1 MHVSVPQR
9 LFLIVGVVLAL
20 AAPAYAQTFS
30 ELTQDDVDAALVAR
44 NDAAGALAETTA
56 RFEKAVVDE
65 EFSQEK
71 IAELSRSISDLELEI
86 GDKQVAVLRL
96 VRDRYMQGGT
106 SGTERLF
113 AAQTFEDLPIQS
125 EYFKLMSD
133 RDLSVLRGLEIAEQ
147 LRSEFVV
154 QMEDTLVEQT
164 ALVAEITVLRDE
176 ILATLEKA
184 DSDYNAIA
192 AAFQVQ
198 EEERRR
204 RAEEERRK
212 AAEERARQAAA
223 AAAAA
228 ASAAST
234 STTTTT
240 VAPSSGESTTT
251 TAAPVDQSTTTT
263 TAPTTTTT
271 KPPPPPPVVTDGK
284 TCPVNAATS
293 FSDTW
298 GEPRSGGRV
307 HKGVDMVAVR
317 NAPLVAI
324 ESGVITRT
332 SNSSLGGLSIYLAGS
347 SGSRYYY
354 AHLENFADGVVG
366 GLVVSVGDT
375 IGFNGSSG
383 NAPDWL
389 PHLHFQYA
397 PPGLDWVNPY
407 PLVKALCG

>member
-1 MHVSVPQR
+1 MPIHRQFVV
-9 LFLIVGVVLAL
+9 IVGLVLAL

-30 ELTQDDVDAALVAR
+30 ELTQEDVDAARVAR
-44 NDAAGALAETTA
+44 NEAAGALAQTTQ
-56 RFEKAVVDE
+56 RFEQAVADE

-86 GDKQVAVLRL
+86 SDKHVAVLRL

-133 RDLSVLRGLEIAEQ
+133 RDLSTLRGLEIAEQ
-147 LRSEFVV
+147 LRSDFVA
-154 QMEDTLVEQT
+154 QMEDTLTEQS
-164 ALVAEITVLRDE
+164 ALVEEIMGLRDE

-184 DSDYNAIA
+184 DNDYNAIA

-204 RAEEERRK
+204 REEEERRM

-228 ASAAST
+228 AAS
-234 STTTTT
+234 TTTT
-240 VAPSSGESTTT
+240 VASSSPTTTSPGETTT
-251 TAAPVDQSTTTT
+251 TTPVEQSTTTT
-263 TAPTTTTT
+263 VPTTTT
-271 KPPPPPPVVTDGK
+271 KPPPPPPIVTDGK
-284 TCPVNAATS
+284 TCPVNAAVS

-298 GEPRSGGRV
+298 GDPRSGGRV
-307 HKGVDMVAVR
+307 HMGVDMIAAR

-332 SNSSLGGLSIYLAGS
+332 SNSTLGGLSIYLAGS

-354 AHLENFADGVVG
+354 AHLESFASGVVG

-397 PPGLDWVNPY
+397 PPGSDWVNPY